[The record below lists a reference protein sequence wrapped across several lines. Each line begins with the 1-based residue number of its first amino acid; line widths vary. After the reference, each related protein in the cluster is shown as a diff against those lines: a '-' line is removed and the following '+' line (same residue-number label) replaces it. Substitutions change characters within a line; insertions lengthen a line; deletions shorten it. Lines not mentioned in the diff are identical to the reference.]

1 MLSYKHAF
9 NDERLKN
16 EGESFKMDGLYIEN
30 NKQNENQK
38 QKQKKQTAEH
48 PTDILLKMVSHS

>member
-38 QKQKKQTAEH
+38 QKQKKSKQQN
-48 PTDILLKMVSHS
+48 IRLIYS